1 VTEDDKSCSGKWPRK
16 SWKRKCMDNDL
27 RMKLADLGSPEA
39 LADRTIDYFPDV
51 AKGAA

>member
-1 VTEDDKSCSGKWPRK
+1 
-16 SWKRKCMDNDL
+16 MDNDL